1 MFEPLSPISEMKTEN
16 IRMSIGAVNRL
27 IKANRTLLICGEE
40 ECLSQ
45 LDVGNWIGGTIPYC
59 MSDEGGGT
67 IGAQAVFV
75 TDFTNRT
82 VDFKIDSYEKE
93 DFSQLLDDRF
103 LDGFTYILMP
113 AFSEIQEHYGLNM
126 GNQPNLF
133 DVPTMGWVTG
143 VYLEEIGS
151 KTPKVIDGRTG
162 TIFENRICAL
172 HCQLPKGEYAELDI
186 INIYKEGKGDV
197 FTFSEDSFSCSDCL
211 INGVPE
217 NLAAYYVENDI
228 DRTLPLVANYSGALI
243 NVDVQNVDVEN
254 KRMSFF
260 GPLNTAHDYTVAEY
274 VENRYEVFCEKLPAD
289 NSSILCSCN
298 CISSYLNIGM
308 EGKHSGGIV
317 GPFTFGEIAYVL
329 VNQTM
334 VTLSIIKSDD

>member
-1 MFEPLSPISEMKTEN
+1 
-16 IRMSIGAVNRL
+16 MSIDAVNRL
-27 IKANRTLLICGEE
+27 IKENRTLLICGEE

-45 LDVGNWIGGTIPYC
+45 LNTGNWIGGTIPYC
-59 MSDEGGGT
+59 MSTEGGGI

-75 TDFTNRT
+75 TDFTSET
-82 VDFKIDSYEKE
+82 IAFKINSYEKE
-93 DFSQLLDDRF
+93 GLNQLLDDRF

-113 AFSEIQEHYGLNM
+113 GFSEIQEHYGLNM
-126 GNQPNLF
+126 GNQSSLF

-162 TIFENRICAL
+162 TVFENRICAL
-172 HCQLPKGEYAELDI
+172 HCQLPEGMYAELDI
-186 INIYKEGKGDV
+186 INIYKQGKGDV
-197 FTFSEDSFSCSDCL
+197 FRFTEDGFSCSDCL
-211 INGVPE
+211 INDEPG
-217 NLAAYYVENDI
+217 NLAAYYIENDI
-228 DRTLPLVANYSGALI
+228 NRTLPLVANYSGVAI
-243 NVDVQNVDVEN
+243 NIDIQNVDVEN

-260 GPLNTAHDYTVAEY
+260 GPLNTVYDYTVAEY
-274 VENRYEVFCEKLPAD
+274 VENRYEVFCEKLPTD
-289 NSSILCSCN
+289 SSNIICSCN

-334 VTLSIIKSDD
+334 VTLSIINADNKSE